1 MDYKLYKL
9 DNGRVIVTPFG
20 KPITEEEFLRYFDA
34 ASSWLKEVRPS
45 AYRKISPDPKN
56 EKTSGWML
64 CKMFNAYLY
73 DPEVGGVKERHP
85 LDERV
90 MAFIYVLS
98 YYVQASKSESIDPF
112 LSHTMGNTL
121 LEWLPIPELVEGYL
135 SESAEIGKGCNLS
148 DALRLTELYCP
159 KIIYEHPSFR
169 KDLGKALKYG
179 KWMYENPFND
189 HGVNHYDYVY
199 AFVLFLNGS
208 SKESMAIVLDK
219 LNQEVDEER
228 MGNLLA
234 YLSLGLE
241 IEATDESQ
249 TGRISLSLAE
259 ELIEEGKADHPYFAR
274 KCEAWLDKLRGD
286 ARLTRKE

>member
-1 MDYKLYKL
+1 
-9 DNGRVIVTPFG
+9 
-20 KPITEEEFLRYFDA
+20 
-34 ASSWLKEVRPS
+34 
-45 AYRKISPDPKN
+45 
-56 EKTSGWML
+56 
-64 CKMFNAYLY
+64 
-73 DPEVGGVKERHP
+73 
-85 LDERV
+85 

-98 YYVQASKSESIDPF
+98 YFVQTSKSESIDPF
-112 LSHTMGNTL
+112 LSHTMGNAL
-121 LEWLPIPELVEGYL
+121 LEWLPIPELVESYL

-189 HGVNHYDYVY
+189 HGVNHHDYMY
-199 AFVLFLNGS
+199 AFALFLDGS
-208 SKESMAIVLDK
+208 NKESMDIVLDK

-249 TGRISLSLAE
+249 RGRISLSLAE
-259 ELIEEGKADHPYFAR
+259 ELIEEGKAEHPYFAR
-274 KCEAWLDKLRGD
+274 KCEAWLDKLRSD
-286 ARLTRKE
+286 DRLTGKE